1 MTGQDLLQDQ
11 LKQLEEKRH
20 NLIFEI
26 GFLETRK
33 SGMLADYWEVGRQ
46 IALVREQFDKYGK
59 GDYTG
64 VYKCVNADTGR

>member
-1 MTGQDLLQDQ
+1 MTDKDLLQDR

-46 IALVREQFDKYGK
+46 MAWVREQLDKYGELIEK
-59 GDYTG
+59 EVGCE
-64 VYKCVNADTGR
+64 VSE